1 VAVAAA
7 AALDAVI
14 NKQDGET
21 DMKLSINKIL
31 ALFVIAA
38 VFAGLTGCGV
48 VSSGTTEYN
57 ELVALVQGVQ
67 SAAANFQL
75 VTDTQY
81 AKIQA
86 KTQITGDYYNAVS
99 SSGEVWTGNFRS
111 QANALTELLKN
122 YRDANGQ
129 PLDPTKLNLNDLQNK
144 GALPSGLGQG
154 FSVYVNAITQA
165 PPPVPDSKVTL
176 ALGDTVDEA
185 MNTIQLAGTDWN
197 DAVKAYN
204 TRRAQIKGEI
214 VARVSAYFGFDL
226 PVTFPYYA
234 GANAGQPVQ
243 NPLATPKP

>member
-1 VAVAAA
+1 MKHIIKQTISIFVMVAVF
-7 AALDAVI
+7 I
-14 NKQDGET
+14 E
-21 DMKLSINKIL
+21 
-31 ALFVIAA
+31 
-38 VFAGLTGCGV
+38 LTGCTIV
-48 VSSGTTEYN
+48 NTGTSEYN
-57 ELVALVQGVQ
+57 DLVALVQGVQ
-67 SAAANFQL
+67 SAASNFQL

-86 KTQITGDYYNAVS
+86 KTQITKDYYNAVS

-111 QANALTELLKN
+111 QADAMTNLLKN
-122 YRDANGQ
+122 YRDENGK
-129 PLDPTKLNLNDLQNK
+129 PLDPTKLNLNELQNK

-154 FSVYVNAITQA
+154 FTLYVNAITQA

-204 TRRAQIKGEI
+204 TRRSQITGEV

-226 PVTFPYYA
+226 PVTFPYYQ
-234 GANAGQPVQ
+234 GGNAGQPIQ

>member
-1 VAVAAA
+1 M
-7 AALDAVI
+7 
-14 NKQDGET
+14 QRY
-21 DMKLSINKIL
+21 MKHILSF
-31 ALFVIAA
+31 FVMAA
-38 VFAGLTGCGV
+38 VFIGLAGCGIV
-48 VSSGTTEYN
+48 DAGTTEYN
-57 ELVALVQGVQ
+57 ELVGLVQGVQ

-75 VTDTQY
+75 ITDTQN

-86 KTQITGDYYNAVS
+86 KTQITKDYYEAVN

-111 QANALTELLKN
+111 QADALTELLKN
-122 YRDANGQ
+122 YRDANGN
-129 PLDPTKLNLNDLQNK
+129 PLDPTKLNLNDLNAK
-144 GALPSGLGQG
+144 GALPNGLAQG
-154 FSVYVNAITQA
+154 FSIYVNAITQA

-185 MNTIQLAGTDWN
+185 MNTIQLGGTDWN

-226 PVTFPYYA
+226 PVTFPYYQ
-234 GANAGQPVQ
+234 GGNAGQPIQ

>member
-1 VAVAAA
+1 MKHTIKLVFSVLMLVA
-7 AALDAVI
+7 
-14 NKQDGET
+14 
-21 DMKLSINKIL
+21 IL
-31 ALFVIAA
+31 V
-38 VFAGLTGCGV
+38 GLTSCGV
-48 VSSGTTEYN
+48 IDSGTTEYN

-67 SAAANFQL
+67 SGAANFQL
-75 VTDTQY
+75 VIDTQY

-86 KTQITGDYYNAVS
+86 KTQITKDYYEAVGV
-99 SSGEVWTGNFRS
+99 SGEVWTGNFRS
-111 QANALTELLKN
+111 QADALTELLKN

-129 PLDPTKLNLNDLQNK
+129 PLDPTKLNLDELNSK
-144 GALPSGLGQG
+144 GALPDGIGQG
-154 FSVYVNAITQA
+154 FTLYVNAITQA
-165 PPPVPDSKVTL
+165 PPPVPDASVTL

-226 PVTFPYYA
+226 PVTFPYYQ

-243 NPLATPKP
+243 NPLATPNP

>member
-1 VAVAAA
+1 
-7 AALDAVI
+7 
-14 NKQDGET
+14 
-21 DMKLSINKIL
+21 MKRSIRQIISIL
-31 ALFVIAA
+31 IMV
-38 VFAGLTGCGV
+38 VMFAGLTSCGIV
-48 VSSGTTEYN
+48 TSGTTEYN

-75 VTDTQY
+75 VVDTQY

-86 KTQITGDYYNAVS
+86 KTQITKDYYDAVS
-99 SSGEVWTGNFRS
+99 NSGEVWTGNFRS
-111 QANALTELLKN
+111 QADALTNLLKN

-129 PLDPTKLNLNDLQNK
+129 PLDPTKLNLNELQSK

-154 FSVYVNAITQA
+154 FSLYVNAITQA
-165 PPPVPDSKVTL
+165 PPPVPDAKVNL

-185 MNTIQLAGTDWN
+185 MNTIQLGGTDWN

-226 PVTFPYYA
+226 PLTFPYYQ
-234 GANAGQPVQ
+234 GGNAGQPIQ
-243 NPLATPKP
+243 NPLATPKQ

>member
-1 VAVAAA
+1 
-7 AALDAVI
+7 
-14 NKQDGET
+14 
-21 DMKLSINKIL
+21 MKRFITKIISI
-31 ALFVIAA
+31 FMVGA
-38 VFAGLTGCGV
+38 VFVGLTGCSV

-86 KTQITGDYYNAVS
+86 KTQITKDYYDAVS

-111 QANALTELLKN
+111 QADALTNLLNN
-122 YRDANGQ
+122 YRDENGQ
-129 PLDPTKLNLNDLQNK
+129 PLDPTKLNLNELQGK
-144 GALPSGLGQG
+144 GALPDGLGQG
-154 FSVYVNAITQA
+154 FTLYVNAITQA
-165 PPPVPDSKVTL
+165 PPPVPDAQVTL
-176 ALGDTVDEA
+176 ALGDTIDEA
-185 MNTIQLAGTDWN
+185 MNTIQLGGTDWN

-226 PVTFPYYA
+226 PVTFPYYQ
-234 GANAGQPVQ
+234 GGNAGQPVQ

>member
-1 VAVAAA
+1 MKRS
-7 AALDAVI
+7 I
-14 NKQDGET
+14 KQII
-21 DMKLSINKIL
+21 SIFAMI
-31 ALFVIAA
+31 A
-38 VFAGLTGCGV
+38 VFVGLTGCGV
-48 VSSGTTEYN
+48 VNSGTTEYN

-86 KTQITGDYYNAVS
+86 KTQITKDYYDAVS
-99 SSGEVWTGNFRS
+99 NSGEVWTGNFRS
-111 QANALTELLKN
+111 QADALTDLLKN

-129 PLDPTKLNLNDLQNK
+129 PLDPTKLNLNDLQGK
-144 GALPSGLGQG
+144 GALPNGVGQG
-154 FSVYVNAITQA
+154 FTLYINAVTQA
-165 PPPVPDSKVTL
+165 PPPVPDAQVTL

-226 PVTFPYYA
+226 PLTFPYYQ
-234 GANAGQPVQ
+234 GANAGQPIQ
-243 NPLATPKP
+243 NPLATPNP

>member
-1 VAVAAA
+1 MKRFINRLISIFVMVPVFIALTSCGAV
-7 AALDAVI
+7 
-14 NKQDGET
+14 K
-21 DMKLSINKIL
+21 
-31 ALFVIAA
+31 
-38 VFAGLTGCGV
+38 AGG
-48 VSSGTTEYN
+48 TEYN

-86 KTQITGDYYNAVS
+86 KTQITKDYYNAVS
-99 SSGEVWTGNFRS
+99 NSGEVWTGNFRS
-111 QANALTELLKN
+111 QADALTDLLKN

-129 PLDPTKLNLNDLQNK
+129 PLDPTKLNLNDLKGK
-144 GALPSGLGQG
+144 GALPDGVGQG
-154 FSVYVNAITQA
+154 FTLYVNAITQA
-165 PPPVPDSKVTL
+165 PPPVPNAQVTL

-226 PVTFPYYA
+226 PVTFPYYQ
-234 GANAGQPVQ
+234 GANAGQPIK
-243 NPLATPKP
+243 NPLATPNP